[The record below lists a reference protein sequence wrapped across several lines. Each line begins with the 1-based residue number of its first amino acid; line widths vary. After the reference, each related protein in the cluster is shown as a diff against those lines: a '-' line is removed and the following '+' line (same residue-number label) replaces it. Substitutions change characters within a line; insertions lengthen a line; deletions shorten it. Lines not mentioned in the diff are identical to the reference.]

1 MFRTIERYEES
12 ALGLP
17 YPVVLINAAQ
27 EEVDEKG
34 TPIGIHIPD
43 MEGLVACVAIARA
56 LHPQALDGRDVRFI
70 RRALGMAA
78 KDFASSLEMDAAT
91 LSRWENNKYLV
102 GAWADK
108 QVRMAAVIKLRDRV
122 PSLSLDTKAVVDL
135 HAFPAPQGQWPELE
149 LHRIQRVTASCCPES
164 QDWDALPV
172 SLAA

>member
-1 MFRTIERYEES
+1 MFRTLERYEENG
-12 ALGLP
+12 LGLP

-27 EEVDEKG
+27 EEIDEAGK
-34 TPIGIHIPD
+34 PIGIHIPD

-91 LSRWENNKYLV
+91 LSRWENNKVAL

-108 QVRMAAVIKLRDRV
+108 QVRMTAVIKLRDTL
-122 PSLSLDTKAVVDL
+122 PNLSLDTKTVVDL
-135 HAFPAPQGQWPELE
+135 HAFPVPQGQWPELE
-149 LHRIQRVTASCCPES
+149 LRRIQRDAASCCSEP
-164 QDWDALPV
+164 QDWDPLP
-172 SLAA
+172 LAA